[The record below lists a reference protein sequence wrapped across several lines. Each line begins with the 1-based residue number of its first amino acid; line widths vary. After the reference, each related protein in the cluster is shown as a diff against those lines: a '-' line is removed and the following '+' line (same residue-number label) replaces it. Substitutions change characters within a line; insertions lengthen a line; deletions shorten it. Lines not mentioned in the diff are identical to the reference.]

1 MKRGRRRKR
10 AVQGDRSS
18 LSLWVLCKWGNIWQL
33 GILVN
38 KATVFLPAPCQLSSL
53 LVAPTPPTHR
63 HTQRLSSTFG
73 SMHGSQCEDLALE
86 IMVITLARKQGAL
99 CPSLPYSFS
108 LSALS
113 SGWPVKE

>member
-38 KATVFLPAPCQLSSL
+38 KATVFLPAARQLSSL
-53 LVAPTPPTHR
+53 LVALTPPTHR

-86 IMVITLARKQGAL
+86 IMVMKQGAL

-113 SGWPVKE
+113 SGWSAKE